1 MFVDVLWNRYFDSL
15 NPKQGM
21 NHWTLTSNGSYLAWD
36 LESRNIDSKGHPQT
50 WQKTRITK
58 QRSIMKMPPR
68 LIVWPRSTMERAIMQ
83 QARSTRR
90 PPSSTLVRHTK
101 PRRRLTKNL
110 DNRSN
115 LQLE

>member
-1 MFVDVLWNRYFDSL
+1 MRDRVVEV
-15 NPKQGM
+15 G
-21 NHWTLTSNGSYLAWD
+21 G
-36 LESRNIDSKGHPQT
+36 
-50 WQKTRITK
+50 
-58 QRSIMKMPPR
+58 
-68 LIVWPRSTMERAIMQ
+68 AIMQ

-90 PPSSTLVRHTK
+90 PPSSTLVRHTT

>member
-1 MFVDVLWNRYFDSL
+1 MRHS
-15 NPKQGM
+15 P
-21 NHWTLTSNGSYLAWD
+21 
-36 LESRNIDSKGHPQT
+36 RKGGADDNVQWFITCMGFGELKYRFRRRST

-58 QRSIMKMPPR
+58 QLSIMRTQPR
-68 LIVWPRSTMERAIMQ
+68 LIGWLRSTMERAIMQ